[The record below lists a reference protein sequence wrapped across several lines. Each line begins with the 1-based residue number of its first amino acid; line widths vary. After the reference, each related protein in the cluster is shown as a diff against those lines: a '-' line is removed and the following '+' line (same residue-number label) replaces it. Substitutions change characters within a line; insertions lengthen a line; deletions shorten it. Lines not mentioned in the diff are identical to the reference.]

1 MLDIHKG
8 NVLNKPI
15 LGLVDSQDSQ
25 RRGTSNRPDDQY
37 RLKLVERV
45 SRLQNDVAIRRMDFD
60 EARKRLEA
68 DEESL
73 RIAQEALRQCDS
85 DATEAVIRSTK
96 RPRGCLSTPTSA
108 CHRGKERVKQRIHLL
123 TGKGHCDDA
132 PVPLQLP
139 LPISST
145 DVSFPGPRRVFISDI
160 QSHFD
165 CVISIFFPFRTF
177 QHTHSLDHTN
187 RPPICRYTLCSE
199 IPL

>member
-15 LGLVDSQDSQ
+15 LGLVDSQDSL

-73 RIAQEALRQCDS
+73 RIAQEALRLCDS

-96 RPRGCLSTPTSA
+96 RMSIDPDILVSP
-108 CHRGKERVKQRIHLL
+108 
-123 TGKGHCDDA
+123 GKGKGKA
-132 PVPLQLP
+132 KEK
-139 LPISST
+139 SS
-145 DVSFPGPRRVFISDI
+145 GW
-160 QSHFD
+160 
-165 CVISIFFPFRTF
+165 
-177 QHTHSLDHTN
+177 
-187 RPPICRYTLCSE
+187 
-199 IPL
+199 